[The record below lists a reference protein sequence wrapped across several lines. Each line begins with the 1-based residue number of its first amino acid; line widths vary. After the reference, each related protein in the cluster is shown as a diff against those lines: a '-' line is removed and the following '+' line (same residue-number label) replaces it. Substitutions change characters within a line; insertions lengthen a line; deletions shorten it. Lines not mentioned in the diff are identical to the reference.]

1 MKSLSELKSIVLNA
15 LDDTILYEV
24 ETSIDTDGGYYFSSL
39 EDAFNYLSRVIK
51 AQTNTELF
59 ECEDFE
65 KIDYI
70 QVTIHFSDNN
80 NENMILLSYV
90 RKNDTEFIETVLI

>member
-24 ETSIDTDGGYYFSSL
+24 ESSLDTDGGYYFSSL
-39 EDAFNYLSRVIK
+39 DDAYNYLTRVIK

-59 ECEDFE
+59 DCDDFE

-70 QVTIHFSDNN
+70 QVILHFSDNN
-80 NENMILLSYV
+80 NENISLLSYA
-90 RKNDTEFIETVLI
+90 RKNDTEFNETVLI